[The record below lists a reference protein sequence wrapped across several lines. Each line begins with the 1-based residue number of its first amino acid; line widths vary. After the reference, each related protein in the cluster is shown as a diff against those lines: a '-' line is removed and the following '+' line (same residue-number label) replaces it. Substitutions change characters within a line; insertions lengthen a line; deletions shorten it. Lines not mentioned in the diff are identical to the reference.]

1 MKVKTKLVGKAADI
15 VEVVTRNSSLHR
27 VTASAPVGCSFY
39 DFTETFT
46 SRTLLDFSPRA
57 PPAVCFRCKCSAS
70 FGVDAR
76 YPKSRCTDWQ
86 KVGVLF
92 IYSALYCRVYFDS
105 KKKKKD
111 PASWPS
117 AYPFTTRSNNRCQN
131 YCAGVT

>member
-27 VTASAPVGCSFY
+27 VTTSAPVGCSFY

-76 YPKSRCTDWQ
+76 YPKSRSTDWQ

-105 KKKKKD
+105 KKRKKIRQAG
-111 PASWPS
+111 PARTPLRHVLIID
-117 AYPFTTRSNNRCQN
+117 ARIIAP
-131 YCAGVT
+131 A